1 MNRRLSRGFRAL
13 MRSATAV
20 TIYTLVFLALEGG
33 LIYLERLGGLD
44 FKDARLR
51 VGAFIL
57 AMGCVV
63 LGLARVIGTHPCFN
77 DDYRGWLSSS
87 PWTNRKPL
95 PMGPVEFEWADV
107 VLVGILLLVGKLLPV
122 PISPWLVDAWLMA
135 NLAPL
140 AVSFWLTRMS
150 AFGYLTALGL
160 GFAVLSIRLPYV
172 SLAILAATYLVA
184 YEGLKRSLDA
194 FPWAPR
200 TIPNFNQTPEEAV
213 RENGQL
219 GWPYERMLRQL
230 VAFRGISRA
239 DAILST
245 LLAAFWIYVLA
256 SLDPDGRRLNRPM
269 SVLPLTLVAILA
281 PPFRLLVYTQGY
293 NSPLSLLGRLGAL
306 RLIIPRYDVVFLT
319 PICCDLAGL
328 LVFLALWRW
337 VPLDILFPIVTAV
350 IVLVALLG
358 PPSLRK
364 WRLTGGHNMAP
375 VNEKNKSL
383 FVEAG

>member
-1 MNRRLSRGFRAL
+1 MNRRPFRRFRVVAG
-13 MRSATAV
+13 SAVMFIA
-20 TIYTLVFLALEGG
+20 IPLIFLILGG
-33 LIYLERLGGLD
+33 SLLYLERLIGLDSKETWLRMGGGLLAISCIVHG
-44 FKDARLR
+44 FTR
-51 VGAFIL
+51 V
-57 AMGCVV
+57 VT
-63 LGLARVIGTHPCFN
+63 THPCFD
-77 DDYRGWLSSS
+77 DDYRAWLMAA

-95 PMGPVEFEWADV
+95 PFAPVEIVWEDAV
-107 VLVGILLLVGKLLPV
+107 VLGLFLLLGKLLPV
-122 PISPWLVDAWLMA
+122 TIAAWLVDAWLMA

-150 AFGYLTALGL
+150 AFGYLTALGM

-184 YEGLKRSLDA
+184 YEGLRRSLDA
-194 FPWAPR
+194 FPWVPR
-200 TIPNFNQTPEEAV
+200 TIQFNQTAEEAV
-213 RENGQL
+213 REKGLL
-219 GWPYERMLRQL
+219 GWPYDRMLRQV
-230 VAFRGISRA
+230 VAFRGISRP

-256 SLDPDGRRLNRPM
+256 SLTPDGRQQNPPI
-269 SVLPLTLVAILA
+269 SVLPLMLTALLA
-281 PPFRLLVYTQGY
+281 PLIRLLAYTQGY
-293 NSPLSLLGRLGAL
+293 DSPLSLLGRLGAL

-337 VPLDILFPIVTAV
+337 VPLDMLFPIVTAV